1 MKTGVISAFDG
12 STPPETIASAGRI
25 AEERG
30 FHSIWM
36 PEHVVFFRQ
45 YASKY
50 PYSPDGKIPGNPEG
64 VLEPLTALTYV
75 AAHTDRIRLGTGIC
89 LVPQRNP
96 VYTAKQVA
104 DVDFLSGGR
113 VDFGIGIGWL
123 REEFEALDVPWER
136 RAARTRDYIGV
147 MKALWCDEVSS
158 YKGEFYTLPD
168 CVQNPKPVQKPHPP
182 LYFGGESDGSL
193 RRVATL
199 GQGWY
204 GFGLTP
210 EVLTQRLDRLDSLLK
225 ESDRER
231 TDIRVFVSPAI
242 DQLNPDGLR
251 RFADLGVDQV
261 ILPLLARSVE
271 GFERRA
277 DALAQLSAAI

>member
-1 MKTGVISAFDG
+1 MKTGVISAFDQN
-12 STPPETIASAGRI
+12 TRPETIASAGKI

-50 PYSPDGKIPGNPEG
+50 PYSADGKIPGNPEG
-64 VLEPLTALTYV
+64 VLEPLTALTYL

-136 RAARTRDYIGV
+136 RAARTRDYVGV

-158 YKGEFYTLPD
+158 YKGEL
-168 CVQNPKPVQKPHPP
+168 C
-182 LYFGGESDGSL
+182 
-193 RRVATL
+193 
-199 GQGWY
+199 
-204 GFGLTP
+204 
-210 EVLTQRLDRLDSLLK
+210 
-225 ESDRER
+225 
-231 TDIRVFVSPAI
+231 
-242 DQLNPDGLR
+242 
-251 RFADLGVDQV
+251 
-261 ILPLLARSVE
+261 
-271 GFERRA
+271 
-277 DALAQLSAAI
+277 

>member
-1 MKTGVISAFDG
+1 VKIGVISGFDQNT
-12 STPPETIASAGRI
+12 SPETIGAAGKI
-25 AEERG
+25 AEEHG
-30 FHSIWM
+30 FHSIWV
-36 PEHVVFFRQ
+36 PEHVVFFRE
-45 YASKY
+45 YASRY

-64 VLEPLTALTYV
+64 VLEPLTALTYLS
-75 AAHTDRIRLGTGIC
+75 AHTARIRLGTGIC

-123 REEFEALDVPWER
+123 REEFVALDVPWER
-136 RAARTRDYIGV
+136 RAARTRDYVGV
-147 MKALWCDEVSS
+147 MKSLWCDEVSS

-182 LYFGGESDGSL
+182 IFFGGESDGAL
-193 RRVATL
+193 RRVADL

-204 GFGLTP
+204 GFGLNP
-210 EVLTQRLDRLDSLLK
+210 ETLLERLGHLDSLLR
-225 ESDRER
+225 DRGR
-231 TDIRVFVSPAI
+231 TREDVDVFVFPSI

-251 RFADLGVDQV
+251 RYIDLGVDQV
-261 ILPLLARSVE
+261 ILPFLGRNADQFAR
-271 GFERRA
+271 GA
-277 DALAQLSAAI
+277 DRLSELTAAI

>member
-1 MKTGVISAFDG
+1 MKIGVISAFDQN
-12 STPPETIASAGRI
+12 TPPEAIGSAGRI

-30 FHSIWM
+30 FHSMWM

-64 VLEPLTALTYV
+64 VLEPLTALTYL

-136 RAARTRDYIGV
+136 RAARTRDYVGV

-168 CVQNPKPVQKPHPP
+168 CVQNPKPIQKPHPP

-193 RRVATL
+193 RRVAAL
-199 GQGWY
+199 GQGWFGY
-204 GFGLTP
+204 GLSPEALT
-210 EVLTQRLDRLDSLLK
+210 ERLGRLDSLLK
-225 ESDRER
+225 ESDRDR
-231 TDIRVFVSPAI
+231 ADVRVFVTPAF

-251 RFADLGVDQV
+251 RFRDLGVDQV
-261 ILPLLARSVE
+261 ILPLLARNVE
-271 GFERRA
+271 GFEKRA
-277 DALAQLSAAI
+277 DALAQLTAAI